1 MFQGRPSL
9 HPVLMHASCRISP
22 LVCRELLVSGS
33 GSTLAHAPRPRR
45 PDIESLPAL
54 LRSIRWC
61 KSMVI
66 AYIPSDLVEL
76 STADLLLCILADR
89 VYAEASDISIVWSD
103 APPALE
109 RFVLQLWEGAA
120 GATQTT
126 LTPRPESLGD
136 LRKVAMCIGADE
148 MHALETGLPLC
159 TQPEFLVGLRRMG
172 VLRVGKMD
180 KMTFNFYWV
189 AKVLR
194 LNALPEMAGQGVET
208 QRGLTA
214 RPDLERRAT
223 MASESMTASLGAD
236 GTLQL
241 VMKAAV
247 LDMKADEIWKAVIP
261 HVHGAKRVSI
271 LLPAAEPG
279 ALKQLLP
286 GEVLAGRAT
295 IYKWYRKWD
304 LMLGKLIELGPVACE
319 LRGPTAPLLIEVF
332 FAADAR
338 AWCWP
343 DSKVGFRASGYM
355 PGSACCRTISHCG
368 RASQRAILLGGVPI
382 DDAIRLG
389 LVSELSKAHTI
400 EAIDTSSVLPML
412 MAQAEARRNNAP
424 GGFSKPLCDVL
435 SLQQSLPSATS
446 FASTRLSQRP
456 VLAGLLGVCC
466 TLPEIEHEL
475 AQIDVSAR
483 LRLDKTTLHGLFEAD
498 HVKTRTLAELASD
511 AMANTSNTPSVSM
524 QPGSVPRQGEL
535 TDKHLRWARG
545 MLMAAV
551 THACR
556 DAEVEL
562 AEVGCITIC
571 TSTGYLLPG
580 LSAYVVHDLGL
591 PMSTARYDIVGMG
604 CHAGLNSLSC
614 ATNWAHANP
623 GKVAISA
630 GVEVC
635 SAGFVWPVE
644 KSKAQLDAMDET
656 QRAAEQKVRVNHAVV
671 NSLFADGAYAAV
683 LFCPPQGCP
692 MPPNYLALHKFK
704 SLTATC
710 ALDTMVHKWSDEY
723 KQFWFYLSEDAPYA
737 VGGALFAMLHH
748 CQADVPMESIRH
760 WVMHTG
766 GQTVIDAAAASL
778 GLDPPELE
786 PTVRA
791 LKRYGNQSSASYM
804 FAFSEFIATPPS
816 PVTPGDL
823 GAFIT
828 MGPGA
833 GFEFALWSAGTRSC
847 AKEFSPLAGW
857 VPGNLEPPAQS
868 NLVRRVADPPHSLS
882 FHPGASVQTGGE
894 HRR

>member
-89 VYAEASDISIVWSD
+89 VYAEASDIPIVWSD

-109 RFVLQLWEGAA
+109 RCVLQLWEGAA

-223 MASESMTASLGAD
+223 MASDSMTASLGAD

-295 IYKWYRKWD
+295 IYKWDRKWD
-304 LMLGKLIELGPVACE
+304 LMLGKLIESSSSSH
-319 LRGPTAPLLIEVF
+319 R
-332 FAADAR
+332 AR
-338 AWCWP
+338 AR
-343 DSKVGFRASGYM
+343 K
-355 PGSACCRTISHCG
+355 
-368 RASQRAILLGGVPI
+368 
-382 DDAIRLG
+382 
-389 LVSELSKAHTI
+389 
-400 EAIDTSSVLPML
+400 
-412 MAQAEARRNNAP
+412 
-424 GGFSKPLCDVL
+424 
-435 SLQQSLPSATS
+435 
-446 FASTRLSQRP
+446 
-456 VLAGLLGVCC
+456 
-466 TLPEIEHEL
+466 
-475 AQIDVSAR
+475 
-483 LRLDKTTLHGLFEAD
+483 
-498 HVKTRTLAELASD
+498 
-511 AMANTSNTPSVSM
+511 
-524 QPGSVPRQGEL
+524 
-535 TDKHLRWARG
+535 
-545 MLMAAV
+545 
-551 THACR
+551 
-556 DAEVEL
+556 
-562 AEVGCITIC
+562 
-571 TSTGYLLPG
+571 
-580 LSAYVVHDLGL
+580 
-591 PMSTARYDIVGMG
+591 
-604 CHAGLNSLSC
+604 
-614 ATNWAHANP
+614 
-623 GKVAISA
+623 
-630 GVEVC
+630 
-635 SAGFVWPVE
+635 
-644 KSKAQLDAMDET
+644 
-656 QRAAEQKVRVNHAVV
+656 
-671 NSLFADGAYAAV
+671 SLF
-683 LFCPPQGCP
+683 
-692 MPPNYLALHKFK
+692 
-704 SLTATC
+704 S
-710 ALDTMVHKWSDEY
+710 S
-723 KQFWFYLSEDAPYA
+723 
-737 VGGALFAMLHH
+737 
-748 CQADVPMESIRH
+748 
-760 WVMHTG
+760 
-766 GQTVIDAAAASL
+766 
-778 GLDPPELE
+778 
-786 PTVRA
+786 
-791 LKRYGNQSSASYM
+791 SSASVL
-804 FAFSEFIATPPS
+804 ASSKST
-816 PVTPGDL
+816 
-823 GAFIT
+823 T
-828 MGPGA
+828 MLCRHA
-833 GFEFALWSAGTRSC
+833 RSRSSKISLVSTIQWSVW
-847 AKEFSPLAGW
+847 E
-857 VPGNLEPPAQS
+857 
-868 NLVRRVADPPHSLS
+868 
-882 FHPGASVQTGGE
+882 
-894 HRR
+894 